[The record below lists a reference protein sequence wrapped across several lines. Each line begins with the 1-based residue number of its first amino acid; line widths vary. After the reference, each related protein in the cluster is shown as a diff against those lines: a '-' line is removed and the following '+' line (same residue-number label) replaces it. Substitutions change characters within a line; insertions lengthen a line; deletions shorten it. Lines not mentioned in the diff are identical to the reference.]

1 MASIKT
7 LKRYALTAACLFVA
21 LPAFAQAPP
30 RNAGAPNIPPGSQP
44 EPKLAFD
51 REVFTYPAEGRR
63 DPYKPLVGGP
73 GSGGPLFADITL
85 RGIIY
90 SADARRSVALVQVGS
105 KRTFRLRSGDVIG
118 NARVLEIEP
127 QRVRFAVE
135 NFGTIRT
142 ETLELR
148 GTTRVQ
154 TEPIREITAETGAA
168 GAAPAAP
175 PVVVPAI
182 PDRNERDMI
191 SLPPKPNPAVKKNN
205 DGRPNEQPE
214 ARR

>member
-1 MASIKT
+1 VQVVST
-7 LKRYALTAACLFVA
+7 NLKRYAMAAACLFVA
-21 LPAFAQAPP
+21 AMPAFAQAPAP
-30 RNAGAPNIPPGSQP
+30 AGAPAGSQP

-51 REVFTYPAEGRR
+51 REVFAYPAEGRR
-63 DPYKPLVGGP
+63 DPYKPLTGGP
-73 GSGGPLFADITL
+73 GSHGPLFADITL

-90 SADARRSVALVQVGS
+90 APDARRSVALVQVGS

-118 NARVLEIEP
+118 NARVLEIQP

-142 ETLELR
+142 EVLDLR

-154 TEPIREITAETGAA
+154 TEPIREISADPKAA
-168 GAAPAAP
+168 ATKAAPTTT
-175 PVVVPAI
+175 PVV

-191 SLPPKPNPAVKKNN
+191 SLPPKPNPVVKENN
-205 DGRPNEQPE
+205 DGRPTEQPE
-214 ARR
+214 AAR